1 LIKEYK
7 MAITKEII
15 WQVLEKVKDPGL
27 NKGLVELGMI
37 KDIKIAGSAV
47 RITLAL
53 TMSGCPMKNQIKDD
67 VEKAV
72 HGVEGVTDVKVILTT
87 MTSEE
92 RAKLLGREP
101 SEMQGIKE
109 VKSIIAIG
117 SGKGGVGKTTV
128 AVNLAIALS
137 KKGFKV
143 GILDADMHGPD
154 IPIMLGIDERPSGS
168 KGMLLPIEKFGLKV
182 ISTATLAGEGV
193 PIVWRGPLVNKA
205 IKEFL
210 GHVAWGELDYLL
222 VDLPP
227 GTGDAPLTM
236 AKLISLDGVI
246 IVTTPQKVALA
257 DVRRC
262 IGLFTGQNIPI
273 FGIVENMS
281 FLRVPGVSEE
291 QILEVFG
298 SGGGEK
304 IAKAF
309 KVPLLGKVPLD
320 QKIREGGDTGKP
332 PTLDADSECSKVFD
346 SIVEELLEHIGK

>member
-1 LIKEYK
+1 
-7 MAITKEII
+7 MTVTKEKILD
-15 WQVLEKVKDPGL
+15 VLKKVKDPGL
-27 NKGLVELGMI
+27 NKGLVGLGMI
-37 KDIKIAGSAV
+37 KDIEIAGSAV
-47 RITLAL
+47 RVTVSL
-53 TMSGCPMKNQIKDD
+53 TMASCPMKNQIKDD
-67 VEKAV
+67 VEKAI
-72 HGVEGVTDVKVILTT
+72 HGVEGVSEVKVILTT

-92 RAKLLGREP
+92 RAKLLGQGP
-101 SEMQGIKE
+101 SEMQGIEK
-109 VKSIIAIG
+109 VKRIIAIA
-117 SGKGGVGKTTV
+117 SGKGGVGKSTV
-128 AVNLAIALS
+128 TVNLAIALS

-154 IPIMLGIDERPSGS
+154 IPIMLGIDERPLGS

-182 ISTATLAGEGV
+182 VSTATLAGEGV
-193 PIVWRGPLVNKA
+193 PIVWRGPLVTKA

-222 VDLPP
+222 IDLPP
-227 GTGDAPLTM
+227 GTGDAPLTI
-236 AKLISLDGVI
+236 AKLVSLDGVI

-262 IGLFTGQNIPI
+262 VGLFTGQDIPI

-320 QKIREGGDTGKP
+320 QKIREGGDAGKP
-332 PTLDADSECSKVFD
+332 MTLDADSECAKTFD
-346 SIVEELLEHIGK
+346 SIAEELLEHIRK

>member
-1 LIKEYK
+1 
-7 MAITKEII
+7 MAVTKEKILD
-15 WQVLEKVKDPGL
+15 VLKKVKDPGL

-37 KDIKIAGSAV
+37 KDIEIAGPAV
-47 RITLAL
+47 RVTIAL
-53 TMSGCPMKNQIKDD
+53 TMAGCPMKNQIKDD

-72 HGVEGVTDVKVILTT
+72 HGVEGVTEVKVILTT

-92 RAKLLGREP
+92 RAKLLGQKP
-101 SEMQGIKE
+101 SEMQGIEK
-109 VKSIIAIG
+109 VKRIIAIA

-154 IPIMLGIDERPSGS
+154 IPIMLGIDERPLGS

-210 GHVAWGELDYLL
+210 GHVAWGKLDYLL

-236 AKLISLDGVI
+236 AKLVSLDGVI

-262 IGLFTGQNIPI
+262 IGLFVGQDIPI

-281 FLRVPGVSEE
+281 FLRVPGVSEG

-332 PTLDADSECSKVFD
+332 MTLDADSECAKTFD
-346 SIVEELLEHIGK
+346 SIAEELLKHIRK

>member
-1 LIKEYK
+1 
-7 MAITKEII
+7 MAITKEEILD
-15 WQVLEKVKDPGL
+15 VLKKVKDPGL
-27 NKGLVELGMI
+27 NKGIVGLGMI
-37 KDIKIAGSAV
+37 KDIEIAGSAV
-47 RITLAL
+47 RVTVSL
-53 TMSGCPMKNQIKDD
+53 TMAGCPMKNQIKDD
-67 VEKAV
+67 VEKAI
-72 HGVEGVTDVKVILTT
+72 HGVEGVSEVKVILTT

-92 RAKLLGREP
+92 RAKLSGQGP
-101 SEMQGIKE
+101 SEMQGIEK
-109 VKSIIAIG
+109 VKRIIAVA

-128 AVNLAIALS
+128 TVNLAIALS

-154 IPIMLGIDERPSGS
+154 IPIMLGIDERPLGS

-182 ISTATLAGEGV
+182 VSTATLAGEGV
-193 PIVWRGPLVNKA
+193 PIVWRGPLVTKA

-236 AKLISLDGVI
+236 AKLVSLDGVI

-262 IGLFTGQNIPI
+262 VGLFVGEDIPI

-281 FLRVPGVSEE
+281 FLRVPGVSEG

-320 QKIREGGDTGKP
+320 QKIREGGDAGKP
-332 PTLDADSECSKVFD
+332 MALDADSECAKTFD
-346 SIVEELLEHIGK
+346 SIAEKFLEHIRK

>member
-1 LIKEYK
+1 
-7 MAITKEII
+7 MVITEEK
-15 WQVLEKVKDPGL
+15 VLDALKKVKDPGI

-37 KDIKIAGSAV
+37 KDVEIAGSSV
-47 RITLAL
+47 RVTVAL
-53 TMSGCPMKNQIKDD
+53 TMSGCSRKNQIKDD
-67 VEKAV
+67 VEKAIYSID
-72 HGVEGVTDVKVILTT
+72 GVSEVKVILTA

-92 RAKLLGREP
+92 RAKLLGQEP
-101 SEMQGIKE
+101 SEMQGIKD
-109 VKSIIAIG
+109 VKRIIAIA
-117 SGKGGVGKTTV
+117 SGKGGVGKTTT

-137 KKGFKV
+137 KKGLKI

-154 IPIMLGIDERPSGS
+154 IPIMLGIDARPTGS

-262 IGLFTGQNIPI
+262 IGLFTGQCIPI

-281 FLRVPGVSEE
+281 YLRVPGTSGE

-304 IAKAF
+304 IANAF

-320 QKIREGGDTGKP
+320 PKIREGGDTGRP
-332 PTLDADSECSKVFD
+332 MALNSDTECGNIFD
-346 SIVEELLEHIGK
+346 NIAEELLKYLSK

>member
-1 LIKEYK
+1 
-7 MAITKEII
+7 MAVTKEKILD
-15 WQVLEKVKDPGL
+15 VLKKVKDPGL

-37 KDIKIAGSAV
+37 KDIEIAGSAV
-47 RITLAL
+47 RVTVAL
-53 TMSGCPMKNQIKDD
+53 TMSSCPNKNQIKDD
-67 VEKAV
+67 VEKV
-72 HGVEGVTDVKVILTT
+72 IHNLEDVSEVKVILTT

-92 RAKLLGREP
+92 RAKLLGQEP
-101 SEMQGIKE
+101 SEMQGIEK
-109 VKSIIAIG
+109 VKRIIAIA

-128 AVNLAIALS
+128 SVNLAIALS

-154 IPIMLGIDERPSGS
+154 VPIMLGIDERPLGS
-168 KGMLLPIEKFGLKV
+168 KGMLLPIEKFGLKIV
-182 ISTATLAGEGV
+182 STATLAGEGV
-193 PIVWRGPLVNKA
+193 PIVWRGPLVTKA
-205 IKEFL
+205 VKEFL

-262 IGLFTGQNIPI
+262 VGLFVSQNIPI

-281 FLRVPGVSEE
+281 FLRIPGVAEG

-309 KVPLLGKVPLD
+309 KAPLLGKVPLD

-332 PTLDADSECSKVFD
+332 MALNADSECAKTFD
-346 SIVEELLEHIGK
+346 TIAEELLKHIRK

>member
-1 LIKEYK
+1 
-7 MAITKEII
+7 MVVTKEKILD
-15 WQVLEKVKDPGL
+15 VLEKMKDPGL
-27 NKGLVELGMI
+27 KKGLVELGMI
-37 KDIKIAGSAV
+37 KDIEIAGSAV
-47 RITLAL
+47 LVTVAL
-53 TMSGCPMKNQIKDD
+53 TVASYPMKNQIKDD
-67 VEKAV
+67 VEKAI
-72 HGVEGVTDVKVILTT
+72 HNVEGVSEVKVILTA
-87 MTSEE
+87 MTSEG
-92 RAKLLGREP
+92 RAKLLGQKP
-101 SEMQGIKE
+101 SEMQGIEK
-109 VKSIIAIG
+109 VKCIIAVA

-128 AVNLAIALS
+128 TVNLAIALS

-154 IPIMLGIDERPSGS
+154 IPIMLGIHERPLGS

-182 ISTATLAGEGV
+182 VSTGTLAGEGV
-193 PIVWRGPLVNKA
+193 PIVWRGPLVTKA

-222 VDLPP
+222 IDLPP

-262 IGLFTGQNIPI
+262 VGLFVGQNVPI

-281 FLRVPGVSEE
+281 FLRVPGVSEG

-309 KVPLLGKVPLD
+309 EVPLLGKVPLD
-320 QKIREGGDTGKP
+320 QKIREGGDAGKP
-332 PTLDADSECSKVFD
+332 MTLDTDSECAKIFD
-346 SIVEELLEHIGK
+346 SIAEELLEHIRK

>member
-1 LIKEYK
+1 
-7 MAITKEII
+7 MTVTKEKILD
-15 WQVLEKVKDPGL
+15 VLKKVKDPGL
-27 NKGLVELGMI
+27 KKDLVSLGMV
-37 KDIKIAGSAV
+37 KDVEIAGSAV
-47 RITLAL
+47 RVTIAL

-72 HGVEGVTDVKVILTT
+72 RNLEDVSDARVILTT

-92 RAKLLGREP
+92 RARLLGAEP
-101 SEMQGIKE
+101 SEMQGIEK
-109 VKSIIAIG
+109 VKHIIAIA
-117 SGKGGVGKTTV
+117 SGKGGVGKSTV
-128 AVNLAIALS
+128 TVNLAIALL

-143 GILDADMHGPD
+143 GVLDADMHGPD
-154 IPIMLGIDERPSGS
+154 IPIMLGIDERPLGS
-168 KGMLLPIEKFGLKV
+168 RGMLLPIEKFGLKV
-182 ISTATLAGEGV
+182 VSTATLAGEGV

-210 GHVAWGELDYLL
+210 GHVEWGELDFLL

-236 AKLISLDGVI
+236 AKFISLDGVI

-262 IGLFTGQNIPI
+262 IGLFVAQKIPI

-281 FLRVPGVSEE
+281 FLRVPGVPEG
-291 QILEVFG
+291 QILEIFG
-298 SGGGEK
+298 SGGGGK

-309 KVPLLGKVPLD
+309 GVPLLGKVPLD
-320 QKIREGGDTGKP
+320 QEIREGGDMGKP
-332 PTLDADSECSKVFD
+332 KSLDTDSDCSKTFD
-346 SIVEELLEHIGK
+346 IIAEKLLKYAKSD

>member
-1 LIKEYK
+1 LDALKR
-7 MAITKEII
+7 
-15 WQVLEKVKDPGL
+15 VKDPGI
-27 NKGLVELGMI
+27 NRGLVELGLI
-37 KDIKIAGSAV
+37 KDIEIAGSSV
-47 RITLAL
+47 RVTVAL
-53 TMSGCPMKNQIKDD
+53 TMSGCPRKNQIKDD
-67 VEKAV
+67 VEKAIRSLK
-72 HGVEGVTDVKVILTT
+72 GVSDVRVILTA

-92 RAKLLGREP
+92 RAKLLGQEP
-101 SEMQGIKE
+101 SEMQGTKE
-109 VKSIIAIG
+109 VKRIIAVA

-128 AVNLAIALS
+128 TGDLAISLS
-137 KKGFKV
+137 KKSFKV

-154 IPIMLGIDERPSGS
+154 IPIMLGIDDRPVGS

-210 GHVAWGELDYLL
+210 GYVAWGELDYLL

-262 IGLFTGQNIPI
+262 IGLFTGQSIPI

-281 FLRVPGVSEE
+281 YLRVPGVSGE
-291 QILEVFG
+291 QIIEVFG

-304 IAKAF
+304 IANAF
-309 KVPLLGKVPLD
+309 RVPLLGKVPLD
-320 QKIREGGDTGKP
+320 LKIREGGDTGKP
-332 PTLDADSECSKVFD
+332 MTLYSDTECANIFD
-346 SIVEELLEHIGK
+346 NIAEELLKYL

>member
-1 LIKEYK
+1 
-7 MAITKEII
+7 MTVTKEKI
-15 WQVLEKVKDPGL
+15 WDVLKKVKDPGL

-37 KDIKIAGSAV
+37 KNIEIVDSAV
-47 RITLAL
+47 RITVAL
-53 TMSGCPMKNQIKDD
+53 TMSSCPMKNQIKDS
-67 VEKAV
+67 VEEAI
-72 HGVEGVTDVKVILTT
+72 HGIEGVSDVRVILTT

-92 RAKLLGREP
+92 RAKLVGQEP

-109 VKSIIAIG
+109 VKSIIAIA

-154 IPIMLGIDERPSGS
+154 IPIMLGIDERPLGS
-168 KGMLLPIEKFGLKV
+168 KGMILPIEKFGLKV
-182 ISTATLAGEGV
+182 VSTGTLAGEGV
-193 PIVWRGPLVNKA
+193 PIIWRGPLVNKA

-262 IGLFTGQNIPI
+262 IGLFIGQSIPI

-281 FLRVPGVSEE
+281 YLRVPGVSGE

-304 IAKAF
+304 IANAF
-309 KVPLLGKVPLD
+309 RVPLLGKIPLD
-320 QKIREGGDTGKP
+320 PKIREGGDTGKP
-332 PTLDADSECSKVFD
+332 MTIDADNECVKIFD
-346 SIVEELLEHIGK
+346 NIAEELLEHIRK

>member
-1 LIKEYK
+1 
-7 MAITKEII
+7 MTVTKEKILD
-15 WQVLEKVKDPGL
+15 VLKKVKDPGL
-27 NKGLVELGMI
+27 NKGIVGLGMI
-37 KDIKIAGSAV
+37 KDIEIAGSAV
-47 RITLAL
+47 RVTVAL
-53 TMSGCPMKNQIKDD
+53 TMAGCPMKNQIRDD
-67 VEKAV
+67 IEKAM
-72 HGVEGVTDVKVILTT
+72 HGLEGVSEVKVVLTT

-92 RAKLLGREP
+92 KAKLLGQEP
-101 SEMQGIKE
+101 SEMQGIEK
-109 VKSIIAIG
+109 VKSIIAVA
-117 SGKGGVGKTTV
+117 SGKGGVGKSTV
-128 AVNLAIALS
+128 TVNLAIALS
-137 KKGFKV
+137 KKGLKV

-154 IPIMLGIDERPSGS
+154 IPIMLGIDERPLGS

-182 ISTATLAGEGV
+182 VSTATLAGEGV
-193 PIVWRGPLVNKA
+193 PIVWRGPLVTKA

-222 VDLPP
+222 IDLPP

-236 AKLISLDGVI
+236 AKLVSLDGVI

-262 IGLFTGQNIPI
+262 VGLFTGQDIPI

-320 QKIREGGDTGKP
+320 QKIREGGDAGKP
-332 PTLDADSECSKVFD
+332 MTLDADSECAKTFD
-346 SIVEELLEHIGK
+346 SIAEELLEHIRK

>member
-1 LIKEYK
+1 
-7 MAITKEII
+7 MAVTKEKILD
-15 WQVLEKVKDPGL
+15 VLKKVKDPGL

-37 KDIKIAGSAV
+37 KDIEIAGSAV
-47 RITLAL
+47 RVTVAL
-53 TMSGCPMKNQIKDD
+53 TMSGCPNKNQIKDD
-67 VEKAV
+67 VEKV
-72 HGVEGVTDVKVILTT
+72 IHTLEDVSEVRVILTT

-92 RAKLLGREP
+92 RAKLLGQEP
-101 SEMQGIKE
+101 SDMQGIEK
-109 VKSIIAIG
+109 VKRIIAIA

-128 AVNLAIALS
+128 SVNMAIALS

-154 IPIMLGIDERPSGS
+154 IPIMLGIDERPLGS
-168 KGMLLPIEKFGLKV
+168 KGMLLPIEKFGLKIV
-182 ISTATLAGEGV
+182 STATLAGEGV
-193 PIVWRGPLVNKA
+193 PIVWRGPLVTKA

-236 AKLISLDGVI
+236 AKLISLDGVV

-262 IGLFTGQNIPI
+262 IGMFVGQNIPI
-273 FGIVENMS
+273 LGIVENMS
-281 FLRVPGVSEE
+281 FLRIPGVSEE

-309 KVPLLGKVPLD
+309 NVPLLGKVPLD

-332 PTLDADSECSKVFD
+332 MTLNADSECAKTFG
-346 SIVEELLEHIGK
+346 SIADELLKHISK

>member
-1 LIKEYK
+1 LDALKR
-7 MAITKEII
+7 
-15 WQVLEKVKDPGL
+15 VKDPGI
-27 NKGLVELGMI
+27 NRGLVELGVI
-37 KDIKIAGSAV
+37 KDIEIAGSSV
-47 RITLAL
+47 RVTVAL
-53 TMSGCPMKNQIKDD
+53 TMSGCPRKNQIKDD
-67 VEKAV
+67 VEKAIRSLK
-72 HGVEGVTDVKVILTT
+72 GVSDVRVILTA

-92 RAKLLGREP
+92 RAKLLGQEP
-101 SEMQGIKE
+101 SEMQGLKE
-109 VKSIIAIG
+109 VKRIIAVA

-128 AVNLAIALS
+128 TVNLAISLS
-137 KKGFKV
+137 KKSFKV

-154 IPIMLGIDERPSGS
+154 IPIMLGIDDRPVGS

-210 GHVAWGELDYLL
+210 GYVAWGELDYLL

-262 IGLFTGQNIPI
+262 IGLFTGQSIPI

-281 FLRVPGVSEE
+281 YLRVPGVSGE
-291 QILEVFG
+291 QIIEVFG

-304 IAKAF
+304 IANAF
-309 KVPLLGKVPLD
+309 RVPLLGKVPLD
-320 QKIREGGDTGKP
+320 LKIREGGDTGKP
-332 PTLDADSECSKVFD
+332 MTLYSDTECANIFD
-346 SIVEELLEHIGK
+346 NIAEELLKYL

>member
-1 LIKEYK
+1 
-7 MAITKEII
+7 MTVTKEKI
-15 WQVLEKVKDPGL
+15 LDALKKVKDPGL
-27 NKGLVELGMI
+27 KKDLVELNMI
-37 KDIKIAGSAV
+37 KDIEIAGSAV
-47 RITLAL
+47 RITVAL
-53 TMSGCPMKNQIKDD
+53 TMAGCPMKNQIKDD
-67 VEKAV
+67 VEKAI
-72 HGVEGVTDVKVILTT
+72 HGIEGVSEVKVILTT

-92 RAKLLGREP
+92 RAKLLGQEP
-101 SEMQGIKE
+101 SDMQGIEK
-109 VKSIIAIG
+109 VKHIIAIA

-128 AVNLAIALS
+128 AVNLAITLS

-154 IPIMLGIDERPSGS
+154 IPIMLGIEERPLGS

-193 PIVWRGPLVNKA
+193 AIVWRGPLVNKA

-262 IGLFTGQNIPI
+262 IGLFVGQDIPI

-281 FLRVPGVSEE
+281 FLRVPGVTEE

-298 SGGGEK
+298 SGGG
-304 IAKAF
+304 
-309 KVPLLGKVPLD
+309 
-320 QKIREGGDTGKP
+320 
-332 PTLDADSECSKVFD
+332 
-346 SIVEELLEHIGK
+346 

>member
-1 LIKEYK
+1 
-7 MAITKEII
+7 
-15 WQVLEKVKDPGL
+15 
-27 NKGLVELGMI
+27 
-37 KDIKIAGSAV
+37 
-47 RITLAL
+47 
-53 TMSGCPMKNQIKDD
+53 MKNQIKDD

-72 HGVEGVTDVKVILTT
+72 HGVEGVTEVKVILTT

-92 RAKLLGREP
+92 RAKLLGQEP
-101 SEMQGIKE
+101 SEMQGIEK
-109 VKSIIAIG
+109 VKRIIAIA

-137 KKGFKV
+137 KKSFKV

-154 IPIMLGIDERPSGS
+154 IPIMLGIDERPLGC

-182 ISTATLAGEGV
+182 VSTGTLAGEGV

-246 IVTTPQKVALA
+246 IITTPQKVALA

-262 IGLFTGQNIPI
+262 IGLFVGQDIPI

-281 FLRVPGVSEE
+281 FFRVPGVSEG

-332 PTLDADSECSKVFD
+332 MALDSDSECAKIFD
-346 SIVEELLEHIGK
+346 SIAEELLKHMRK

>member
-1 LIKEYK
+1 
-7 MAITKEII
+7 MTVTKEKILD
-15 WQVLEKVKDPGL
+15 VLKKVKDPGL
-27 NKGLVELGMI
+27 NKGLVGLGMI
-37 KDIKIAGSAV
+37 KDIEIAGSAV
-47 RITLAL
+47 RVTVSL
-53 TMSGCPMKNQIKDD
+53 TMASCPMKNQIKDD
-67 VEKAV
+67 VEKAI
-72 HGVEGVTDVKVILTT
+72 HGVEGVSEVKVILTT

-92 RAKLLGREP
+92 RAKLLGQGP
-101 SEMQGIKE
+101 SEMQGIEK
-109 VKSIIAIG
+109 VKRIIAIA
-117 SGKGGVGKTTV
+117 SGKGGVGKSTV
-128 AVNLAIALS
+128 TVNLAIALS

-154 IPIMLGIDERPSGS
+154 IPIMLGIDERPLGS

-182 ISTATLAGEGV
+182 VSTATLAGEGV
-193 PIVWRGPLVNKA
+193 PIVWRGPLVTKA

-222 VDLPP
+222 IDLPP
-227 GTGDAPLTM
+227 GTGDAPLTI
-236 AKLISLDGVI
+236 AKLVSLDGVI

-262 IGLFTGQNIPI
+262 VGLFTGQDIPI

-309 KVPLLGKVPLD
+309 KVPLLGKIPLD
-320 QKIREGGDTGKP
+320 QKIREGGDAGKP
-332 PTLDADSECSKVFD
+332 MTLDADSECAKTFD
-346 SIVEELLEHIGK
+346 SIAEKLLEHIRK

>member
-1 LIKEYK
+1 
-7 MAITKEII
+7 MTVTKEKI
-15 WQVLEKVKDPGL
+15 LDALKKVKDPGL
-27 NKGLVELGMI
+27 KKDLVGLGMI
-37 KDIKIAGSAV
+37 KDIEIAGSAV

-53 TMSGCPMKNQIKDD
+53 TMAGCPMKNQIKDD
-67 VEKAV
+67 AEKAIQEI
-72 HGVEGVTDVKVILTT
+72 EGVSEVKIILTT
-87 MTSEE
+87 MTSDE
-92 RAKLLGREP
+92 RAKLLGQEP
-101 SEMQGIKE
+101 SDMQGIEK
-109 VKSIIAIG
+109 VKHIIAIA

-137 KKGFKV
+137 KKGAKV

-154 IPIMLGIDERPSGS
+154 IPIMLGINERPLGS
-168 KGMLLPIEKFGLKV
+168 KGMLIPIEKFGIKV
-182 ISTATLAGEGV
+182 ISTATLAGDGV
-193 PIVWRGPLVNKA
+193 AIVWRGPLVNKA

-262 IGLFTGQNIPI
+262 IGLFVGQNIPI

-309 KVPLLGKVPLD
+309 NIPLLGKVPLD

-332 PTLDADSECSKVFD
+332 LTLDADSEGAKVFD
-346 SIVEELLEHIGK
+346 TIAEGLLKYIRK

>member
-1 LIKEYK
+1 
-7 MAITKEII
+7 MTVTKEKI
-15 WQVLEKVKDPGL
+15 LDALKKVKDPGL
-27 NKGLVELGMI
+27 KKDLVELNMI
-37 KDIKIAGSAV
+37 KDIEIVGSAV
-47 RITLAL
+47 RITVAL
-53 TMSGCPMKNQIKDD
+53 TMAGCPMKNQIKDD

-72 HGVEGVTDVKVILTT
+72 HGIEGVSEVKVILTT

-92 RAKLLGREP
+92 RAKLLGQEP
-101 SEMQGIKE
+101 SDMKGIEK
-109 VKSIIAIG
+109 VKRIIAIA

-128 AVNLAIALS
+128 AVNLAITLS

-154 IPIMLGIDERPSGS
+154 IPIMLGIEERPLGS

-193 PIVWRGPLVNKA
+193 AIVWRGPLVNKA

-210 GHVAWGELDYLL
+210 GHVAWGDLDYLL

-262 IGLFTGQNIPI
+262 IGLFVGQNIPI

-281 FLRVPGVSEE
+281 FLRVPGVTEE

-309 KVPLLGKVPLD
+309 NIPLLGKVPLD

-332 PTLDADSECSKVFD
+332 ITLDADSDGAKIFD
-346 SIVEELLEHIGK
+346 SIAEGLLKHIRK

>member
-1 LIKEYK
+1 
-7 MAITKEII
+7 MAVTKEKILD
-15 WQVLEKVKDPGL
+15 VLKKVEDPGL
-27 NKGLVELGMI
+27 KKDLVTLGMVR
-37 KDIKIAGSAV
+37 DIEIAGSAV
-47 RITLAL
+47 RVTIAL

-67 VEKAV
+67 AEKAIRNL
-72 HGVEGVTDVKVILTT
+72 EDVSEARVIFTT

-92 RAKLLGREP
+92 RAKLLGKEP
-101 SEMQGIKE
+101 SEMQGIEK
-109 VKSIIAIG
+109 VKHIIAIA

-128 AVNLAIALS
+128 TVNLAIALL

-154 IPIMLGIDERPSGS
+154 IPIMLDIDERPLGS
-168 KGMLLPIEKFGLKV
+168 RGMLLPIEKFGLKV
-182 ISTATLAGEGV
+182 VSTATLAGEGV

-210 GHVAWGELDYLL
+210 GHVAWGELDFLL

-236 AKLISLDGVI
+236 AKLISLEGVI

-262 IGLFTGQNIPI
+262 IGLFVSQKIQI

-281 FLRVPGVSEE
+281 FLRVPVPGVPEG
-291 QILEVFG
+291 QILEIFG
-298 SGGGEK
+298 SGGGKKMAE
-304 IAKAF
+304 AF
-309 KVPLLGKVPLD
+309 RVPLLGKVPLD
-320 QKIREGGDTGKP
+320 QEIRKGGDMGTPKA
-332 PTLDADSECSKVFD
+332 LDADSECGKTFD
-346 SIVEELLEHIGK
+346 IIAEALLKHIKII

>member
-1 LIKEYK
+1 
-7 MAITKEII
+7 MVVTKEKILD
-15 WQVLEKVKDPGL
+15 VLKKVKDPGL

-37 KDIKIAGSAV
+37 KDIEIAGSAV
-47 RITLAL
+47 RVTVAL
-53 TMSGCPMKNQIKDD
+53 TMASCPMKNQIKDD
-67 VEKAV
+67 VEKAI
-72 HGVEGVTDVKVILTT
+72 HGVEGVSEVKVVLTT

-92 RAKLLGREP
+92 RAKLLGQKP

-109 VKSIIAIG
+109 VKRIIAIA

-154 IPIMLGIDERPSGS
+154 IPIMLGIDERPLGS
-168 KGMLLPIEKFGLKV
+168 RGMLLPIEKYGLKV

-262 IGLFTGQNIPI
+262 IGLFVGQDIPI

-332 PTLDADSECSKVFD
+332 MTLDADSECAKTFE
-346 SIVEELLEHIGK
+346 SIAEELLKHIRK